1 MPPKQPP
8 KRPGPRNRNPQNTP
22 LAEAVAQRDK
32 SVIALVKQAVNH
44 KNALL
49 AFQPIMQAGRQNKV
63 AYQEGLIRIHDDSGR
78 LIPAK
83 DFITVVEEMELGRQI
98 DCLAL
103 ERGLEALRLVPTLRL
118 GINMSARSIGY
129 PEWTETLER
138 GLAKDPT
145 IAERLILEITEQSA
159 MTIPEIVTVFMR
171 DLQRKGIT
179 FALDDFGAGHTSF
192 AYLRDFFFDI
202 LKIDGKF
209 IRNISLSADNQVLT
223 QALIS
228 VAGHF
233 DMFTVAESVEN
244 AADAAFLTAAG
255 IDCMQGYL
263 FAAPSTKPAWL
274 DQPQRLR
281 A

>member
-1 MPPKQPP
+1 MPPMPA
-8 KRPGPRNRNPQNTP
+8 KRPAKAARPGQKSP
-22 LAEAVAQRDK
+22 LSEAVAQRDK
-32 SVIALVKQAVNH
+32 SILTLVRQAVDH

-49 AFQPIMQAGRQNKV
+49 AFQPVMQANRPNKV
-63 AYQEGLIRIHDDSGR
+63 AYQEGLIRIHDDAGR
-78 LIPAK
+78 LIPARE
-83 DFITVVEEMELGRQI
+83 FISVVEEQELGRKI

-103 ERGLEALRLVPTLRL
+103 ERGLEALRKVPTLRL

-129 PEWTETLER
+129 PQWTAVLER
-138 GLAKDPT
+138 GLAADPT
-145 IAERLILEITEQSA
+145 AAERLILEITEQSA
-159 MTIPEIVTVFMR
+159 MAIPEIVTVFMR

-179 FALDDFGAGHTSF
+179 FALDDFGAGYTSF

-209 IRNISLSADNQVLT
+209 IRNISHSADNQVLT

-228 VAGHF
+228 VATHF
-233 DMFTVAESVEN
+233 DMFTVAESVET
-244 AADAAFLTAAG
+244 AEDAAFLTAAG
-255 IDCMQGYL
+255 IDCMQGYH

-274 DQPQRLR
+274 EQADRLH

>member
-1 MPPKQPP
+1 MPPKHNAKSARANQ
-8 KRPGPRNRNPQNTP
+8 NNP
-22 LAEAVAQRDK
+22 LSEAVAQRDK
-32 SVIALVKQAVNH
+32 SVLALVKQAVAH

-49 AFQPIMQAGRQNKV
+49 AFQPVMQAGNQKKV

-78 LIPAK
+78 LIPARE
-83 DFITVVEEMELGRQI
+83 FITVVEEQELGRQI

-103 ERGLEALRLVPTLRL
+103 ERGLEALRRVPTLRL
-118 GINMSARSIGY
+118 GVNMSARSIGY
-129 PEWTETLER
+129 PEWNEVLER
-138 GLAKDPT
+138 GLAADPT
-145 IAERLILEITEQSA
+145 AAERLILEITEQSA
-159 MTIPEIVTVFMR
+159 MAIPEIVTKFMR

-209 IRNISLSADNQVLT
+209 IRNISSNVDNQVLT

-228 VAGHF
+228 VATHF
-233 DMFTVAESVEN
+233 DMFTVAESVET
-244 AADAAFLTAAG
+244 ATDAAFLTAAG
-255 IDCMQGYL
+255 IDCMQGYH

-274 DQPQRLR
+274 EDTALLR

>member
-1 MPPKQPP
+1 MPPMPS
-8 KRPGPRNRNPQNTP
+8 KRPAKAARPGQKSP
-22 LAEAVAQRDK
+22 LTEAVAQRDK
-32 SVIALVKQAVNH
+32 SVMALVRQAVQH

-49 AFQPIMQAGRQNKV
+49 AFQPVMQANRQNKV

-78 LIPAK
+78 LIPARE
-83 DFITVVEEMELGRQI
+83 FITVVEEQELGRQI

-103 ERGLEALRLVPTLRL
+103 ERGLEALRKVPTLRL

-129 PEWTETLER
+129 PEWTEVLER
-138 GLAKDPT
+138 GLAADPT
-145 IAERLILEITEQSA
+145 AGERLILEITEQSA
-159 MTIPEIVTVFMR
+159 MAIPEIVTVFMR

-179 FALDDFGAGHTSF
+179 FALDDFGAGQTSF

-209 IRNISLSADNQVLT
+209 IRNISRSADNQVLT
-223 QALIS
+223 QALIA
-228 VAGHF
+228 VATHF
-233 DMFTVAESVEN
+233 DMFTVAESVET
-244 AADAAFLTAAG
+244 AEDAAFLTAAG

-274 DQPQRLR
+274 EDTERLR